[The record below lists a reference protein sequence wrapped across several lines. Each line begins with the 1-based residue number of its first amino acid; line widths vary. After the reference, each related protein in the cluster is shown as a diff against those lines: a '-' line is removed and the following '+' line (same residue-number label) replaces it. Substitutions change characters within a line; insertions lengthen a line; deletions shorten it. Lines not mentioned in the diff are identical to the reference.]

1 MDCAHAII
9 TLFLL
14 VPCEADSGGTLDL
27 AIAESLASPE
37 RVETDRLIDPLRRP
51 DLVLEFFEIK
61 PGMTVLDLFSGG
73 GYYTEIVSRTVGTD
87 GKVIAHNNGAYLE
100 FAKDDLKGRYSDNRL
115 PNVERVT
122 AEANDLELPENTFDA
137 ALAMLTWHDIYYL
150 DENNDW
156 PAIDGAALVQKL
168 CSALK
173 PGAVLGITDHVAA
186 AGSNP
191 ADSAQALHRIDPQR
205 IRDDL
210 DGTCF
215 IYEGE
220 INVLRNPQ
228 DAIDQPMFAPAI
240 RGRTDRVV
248 YKFRKK

>member
-1 MDCAHAII
+1 MLN
-9 TLFLL
+9 T
-14 VPCEADSGGTLDL
+14 
-27 AIAESLASPE
+27 AIAGSLASPD

-73 GYYTEIVSRTVGTD
+73 GYYTEIVSRTVGID

-100 FAKDDLKGRYSDNRL
+100 FAKDDLKGRYSNNRL
-115 PNVERVT
+115 PNVERIT

-191 ADSAQALHRIDPQR
+191 TDSAQALHRIDPQR

-215 IYEGE
+215 VYEGE
-220 INVLRNPQ
+220 INILRNPQ
-228 DAIDQPMFAPAI
+228 DAVDQPMFAPAI

-248 YKFRKK
+248 YKFRKQ